1 MTTQD
6 ILTLAKAGFSATQI
20 GAIMQIQTPV
30 APVVPVV
37 PVAPV
42 APVAPVTPVTPVTPV
57 ITVDPIMAQ
66 LEKLTGVLQANA
78 LLNTNMPQTQQT
90 ADDILASI
98 INPPDLGKK

>member
-30 APVVPVV
+30 VPVAPVVPVV
-37 PVAPV
+37 PVTPV
-42 APVAPVTPVTPVTPV
+42 APVVPVTPVA
-57 ITVDPIMAQ
+57 TVDPIMAQ